1 MFSVTSEAA
10 ASASLQAAQPKPAR
24 PDRSAHNDNFGAL
37 LDSNLPADPSVD
49 TSPAVQQT
57 SASQRRAD
65 DATASGDEA
74 RSREPSNTRSR
85 GGSADKPVR
94 NNPDDRD
101 SSAKQA
107 SDPKGAGDAGVNVDT
122 DQRIRTKF
130 GQSKH
135 GSAQP
140 IEKQSSEKNP
150 AVDPAAS
157 TPGDDLAAVTP
168 TAAVAVPIPVL
179 IALTDVPAVTSTTG
193 SAAASPATAI
203 ATAGVAA
210 DATAA
215 SAPVFPPEQTNVI
228 SDAKAATAPD
238 STFAASDSAPAVVPA
253 NAAAVDSSDKAVHV
267 EPAGQSI
274 APPIKQA
281 AAPIDAAPLTDVA
294 FTAAA
299 AITAAAAVPKVVA
312 PKSPIAATAKVAAP
326 GTSDTELDTSDRSP
340 ASTDVLPAQ
349 PKLEQPAA
357 AKPESGTDNHDRAAS
372 EGAAAKPSVP
382 VDPAPAP
389 VQDHSLLAS
398 AAHPLTDSPEAS
410 TQATVAIQPALP
422 ITPAAAA
429 PAASL
434 SIAAG
439 NPLVPLSGLA
449 FEIAASARSGKSHFE
464 IRLDPAD
471 LGRIDV
477 RIDVDRTGQVTS
489 HLRVEKPETL
499 SMLRQ
504 DAPQLQ
510 RALDDAGFKTGD
522 GGLQFSLR
530 DQSSSGNNSGNDTG
544 RNAQRLVITNEDTVP
559 AAIAGRSYG
568 RVLGSTSGVDIR
580 V

>member
-1 MFSVTSEAA
+1 VFSVTSEAA
-10 ASASLQAAQPKPAR
+10 ANASFQAAQPKPAR
-24 PDRSAHNDNFGAL
+24 PDRLAHNDNFGAL
-37 LDSNLPADPSVD
+37 LDSNLPADPRLDAS
-49 TSPAVQQT
+49 SAVQQT
-57 SASQRRAD
+57 PASQRRPD
-65 DATASGDEA
+65 DAAASGDKA
-74 RSREPSNTRSR
+74 QSREPSNTRSH
-85 GGSADKPVR
+85 GGSADKPAR
-94 NNPDDRD
+94 TNPDDRD

-107 SDPKGAGDAGVNVDT
+107 SDAKGAGDAGVNADT
-122 DQRIRTKF
+122 DQRTRTKF
-130 GQSKH
+130 GQSKD

-140 IEKQSSEKNP
+140 TEKPSSEKNP
-150 AVDPAAS
+150 AVDSAAS
-157 TPGDDLAAVTP
+157 TPDDGAAVTT

-179 IALTDVPAVTSTTG
+179 IALTDVPAVTCTTG

-210 DATAA
+210 GATAD
-215 SAPVFPPEQTNVI
+215 SAPALPPEQTNII

-238 STFAASDSAPAVVPA
+238 SALAASDSAPVVVPA

-267 EPAGQSI
+267 EATGQSI
-274 APPIKQA
+274 APSIKQA
-281 AAPIDAAPLTDVA
+281 AAPIDVTPAAEVA
-294 FTAAA
+294 SAAST
-299 AITAAAAVPKVVA
+299 AITEAAAVPKAAA
-312 PKSPIAATAKVAAP
+312 PKSPVATAKVAAP
-326 GTSDTELDTSDRSP
+326 GTSDTKSGASDTSPTGPDG
-340 ASTDVLPAQ
+340 LPAQ
-349 PKLEQPAA
+349 PKVEQPVV
-357 AKPESGTDNHDRAAS
+357 AKPDSGADVPDKTKSD
-372 EGAAAKPSVP
+372 GAAAKPSAS
-382 VDPAPAP
+382 VDSAPAP
-389 VQDHSLLAS
+389 IRDHSLLSPAT
-398 AAHPLTDSPEAS
+398 HPLTDSPEAAIPAS
-410 TQATVAIQPALP
+410 GATQPALP
-422 ITPAAAA
+422 IAPAVAA
-429 PAASL
+429 PAAAL

-449 FEIAASARSGKSHFE
+449 FEIAASARSGKSSFE

-471 LGRIDV
+471 LGRVDV

-530 DQSSSGNNSGNDTG
+530 DQSSSGNNSGNDTS

-568 RVLGSTSGVDIR
+568 RVLGSTGGVDIR